1 MKYIRGFVLFWY
13 DFIVGDSMTLAV
25 GSALVLLVGFV
36 LARVASAGVVEIAVP
51 ALVLATLGAS
61 LRRP

>member
-13 DFIVGDSMTLAV
+13 DFIVGDSMTLAI

-36 LARVASAGVVEIAVP
+36 LARAASAGVVEIAVP

>member
-13 DFIVGDSMTLAV
+13 DFIVGDSMTLAI